1 MGQREIG
8 GWALDEAH
16 CLSKC
21 GRDFQPDYRYMG
33 RFIREK
39 AGPEPAEPV
48 LCLTA
53 TAKPDVEAEIVDYFE
68 KELGVK
74 LGIFDCGAHSH
85 RIGLS
90 IPVET
95 AVTVGVSN
103 VAAQSTHRGQGIL
116 TRMMLH
122 VAAQSTHR
130 GQGILTRMM
139 LHQIRYVHECGEPPG
154 RPPGLRRR
162 QLHHRPD
169 PKR

>member
-1 MGQREIG
+1 MEQREIG

-21 GRDFQPDYRYMG
+21 GHDFQPDYRYVG

-53 TAKPDVEAEIVDYFE
+53 TAKPDVKAEIVDYFE

-95 AVTVGVSN
+95 AVTVGVAN
-103 VAAQSTHRGQGIL
+103 
-116 TRMMLH
+116 

>member
-1 MGQREIG
+1 M
-8 GWALDEAH
+8 
-16 CLSKC
+16 
-21 GRDFQPDYRYMG
+21 
-33 RFIREK
+33 
-39 AGPEPAEPV
+39 

-53 TAKPDVEAEIVDYFE
+53 TAKPDVKADIVDYFE

-95 AVTVGVSN
+95 AVTVGVAN

-116 TRMMLH
+116 TRMML
-122 VAAQSTHR
+122 
-130 GQGILTRMM
+130 L
-139 LHQIRYVHECGEPPG
+139 QIRYVHECGEPPG